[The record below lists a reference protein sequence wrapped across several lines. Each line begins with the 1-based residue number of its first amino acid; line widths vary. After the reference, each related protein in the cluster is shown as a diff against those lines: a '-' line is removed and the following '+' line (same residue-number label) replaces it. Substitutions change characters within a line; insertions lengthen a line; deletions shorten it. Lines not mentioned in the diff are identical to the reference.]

1 MKQLLHESIV
11 FANKAHKGQLR
22 KGTDID
28 YISHPMEVMQILTA
42 MRADDDLIIAGVLH
56 DTIEDT
62 STTVEELAEKFG
74 HDIAAL
80 VDHHSQDKT
89 QPWKERKAA
98 VIDELERADKR
109 TKMLV
114 LADKV
119 SNLRS
124 MYSNYQ
130 EVGEQLWER
139 FNAPKEEQG
148 WYYSKIH
155 DALWDISDFEDIE
168 PIYDEMTNLFKDI
181 FVTYKVDR
189 EAGVLFQVSATENYI
204 LTKGL
209 PTWELTAEVPSVF
222 TEEISRGEA
231 EMLEEEWNQ
240 IFWECCEADLDE
252 MECILVD
259 EDDKYARIQ
268 VEDSKITFEGHD
280 VGLGCNII
288 TGGDEY
294 QYFVTL
300 DYDDTYDFICH
311 LRAKGGIE
319 KPFAELLV
327 ENFAGHEAFAK
338 FMDFCKTEE
347 IKYVFYS
354 L

>member
-1 MKQLLHESIV
+1 
-11 FANKAHKGQLR
+11 
-22 KGTDID
+22 
-28 YISHPMEVMQILTA
+28 
-42 MRADDDLIIAGVLH
+42 
-56 DTIEDT
+56 
-62 STTVEELAEKFG
+62 
-74 HDIAAL
+74 
-80 VDHHSQDKT
+80 
-89 QPWKERKAA
+89 
-98 VIDELERADKR
+98 
-109 TKMLV
+109 
-114 LADKV
+114 
-119 SNLRS
+119 
-124 MYSNYQ
+124 
-130 EVGEQLWER
+130 
-139 FNAPKEEQG
+139 
-148 WYYSKIH
+148 
-155 DALWDISDFEDIE
+155 
-168 PIYDEMTNLFKDI
+168 
-181 FVTYKVDR
+181 
-189 EAGVLFQVSATENYI
+189 
-204 LTKGL
+204 
-209 PTWELTAEVPSVF
+209 
-222 TEEISRGEA
+222 
-231 EMLEEEWNQ
+231 MLEEEWNQ